1 MQKSKKDLTFPE
13 DEPCRN
19 CGAHLEN
26 RYCSNCGQ
34 DRLAGA
40 RRSFGRMV
48 MDIGS
53 GVFAFDAKTW
63 VTIRK
68 LLLHPGFLSKEYV
81 SGRVT
86 SYTLPIKLFWMMVLV
101 FTFIFSFH
109 DTTPVVLTPR
119 DAGQMEIITEEPL
132 TQNNV
137 ISDFTQYLPYFM
149 LLIIP
154 IFTAL
159 LLLFFRREKF
169 AFSEHLIFAVH
180 LHTIFFLLFTIDI
193 FVSYLFTSTPYFLL
207 IMCLYSLLA
216 AIRFYHTR
224 KKRSVVWRMLLIV
237 LLYLIVLLTLLLG
250 VALFF
255 AWYYDLSAISVGT

>member
-1 MQKSKKDLTFPE
+1 
-13 DEPCRN
+13 
-19 CGAHLEN
+19 
-26 RYCSNCGQ
+26 
-34 DRLAGA
+34 
-40 RRSFGRMV
+40 
-48 MDIGS
+48 
-53 GVFAFDAKTW
+53 
-63 VTIRK
+63 
-68 LLLHPGFLSKEYV
+68 
-81 SGRVT
+81 
-86 SYTLPIKLFWMMVLV
+86 MVLV

-119 DAGQMEIITEEPL
+119 DAGQTEIVQNTIAEDIQHEIAEEPL
-132 TQNNV
+132 TKNSV
-137 ISDFTQYLPYFM
+137 ISNFTQYLPYFM

-193 FVSYLFTSTPYFLL
+193 FVSYLFMSTPYFLL

-224 KKRSVVWRMLLIV
+224 KKRSVVWRMLLVV
-237 LLYLIVLLTLLLG
+237 LLYLIGLLTLLLG

-255 AWYYDLSAISVGT
+255 AWYYDLSGISVG